1 MLIKA
6 LCDYSAAANLCGDT
20 EAYYKQAIDFEI
32 LLALD
37 GTVTAIQDLRKPIE
51 GTKGH
56 IIPELLLPG
65 RRGNTTVISSY
76 LIEHRAKYIFGLE
89 REKGKN
95 SFKTIPGKAGK
106 KSKHD
111 AFCEENLPFFEK
123 IDSDICKAY
132 CNFIRTWNPELQ
144 TENEILLQ
152 MGANFDNARFCFGLD
167 GSPEIML
174 HEDPRVKENY
184 QATLLGKPKKQKT
197 SKIEFCSILGEYLPI
212 CKKHDKVKGIGN
224 QAKLV
229 SFGKNPTNRNAFYS
243 YGSYNK
249 KQDYSCDISEKAMK
263 QYTAA
268 LNFLLTDNGHHKN
281 FGDMVVV
288 YFAMKQ
294 NDAAECDAFSL
305 LFGDFASDQKEIV
318 DQETEKDLNQIYN
331 DAQTGV
337 LKDLSGVDPDSV
349 FYVAGLTVNTVRI
362 CTKFVVRNRFGVIL
376 EHVAAHQKDIRIL
389 ENQKPVSMYWI
400 QKQLVSPKSKD
411 AKVPSPLIASLFA
424 SILNGTRYPDALL
437 ATVIARVKTDADETQ
452 QKKKISKQRA
462 STLNVKTDVNE
473 MNQKKVNYIRA
484 GLIKGCLNRKAKKEE
499 ITMSLNLDNTNQA
512 YLCGRLFAVLEKIQ
526 RDASEEE
533 LNRTIKDS
541 YFSSACSKP
550 ATVFPKLTQLSQ
562 HHLKKI
568 KAKEKAKY
576 AVFYQNLC
584 GDIIDQ
590 LEDAFPSTLSLD
602 EQGKFII
609 GYYQQNKAL
618 YAKKEKQQETATDDS
633 VVE

>member
-6 LCDYSAAANLCGDT
+6 LCDYSTAANLCGDT

-51 GTKGH
+51 GTKRY
-56 IIPELLLPG
+56 ITPELLLPEQ
-65 RRGNTTVISSY
+65 RGNTTVIYSY
-76 LIEHRAKYIFGLE
+76 LIEHRREYIFGLE

-111 AFCEENLPFFEK
+111 TFCERNLPFFEE

-132 CNFIRTWNPELQ
+132 CNFIRTWNPDLQ

-184 QATLLGKPKKQKT
+184 QALLLEEQKEKQAT
-197 SKIEFCSILGEYLPI
+197 QQTGFCSILGEHLPI
-212 CKKHDKVKGIGN
+212 CEMHDKLKGIGS

-229 SFGKNPTNRNAFYS
+229 SFGKDQTDRNAFYS
-243 YGSYNK
+243 YGKSLGYN
-249 KQDYSCDISEKAMK
+249 CNISEKAMK

-268 LNFLLTDNGHHKN
+268 LNFLLADNGHHKN

-305 LFGDFASDQKEIV
+305 LFGDFASDQKETV
-318 DQETEKDLNQIYN
+318 DQETEKDLNQVYN
-331 DAQTGV
+331 YAKTGV
-337 LKDLSGVDPDSV
+337 LKDLSGMDPDSI
-349 FYVAGLTVNTVRI
+349 FYVAGLTANSSRI

-389 ENQKPVSMYWI
+389 EKQKPVSMYWI

-411 AKVPSPLIASLFA
+411 AKVPPPLIAGLFA

-437 ATVIARVKTDADETQ
+437 ATVIARVKTDTDETQ
-452 QKKKISKQRA
+452 QKK
-462 STLNVKTDVNE
+462 VNH
-473 MNQKKVNYIRA
+473 IRA

-526 RDASEEE
+526 QDASGGN

-550 ATVFPKLTQLSQ
+550 ATVFPKLIQLSQ
-562 HHLKKI
+562 NHLKKV
-568 KAKEKAKY
+568 EY
-576 AVFYQNLC
+576 VLFYQKLC

-618 YAKKEKQQETATDDS
+618 YAKKEKQQETTTDDS
-633 VVE
+633 VAE

>member
-6 LCDYSAAANLCGDT
+6 LCDYSTAANLCGDT

-51 GTKGH
+51 GTKRY
-56 IIPELLLPG
+56 ITPELLLPEQ
-65 RRGNTTVISSY
+65 RGNTTVIYSY
-76 LIEHRAKYIFGLE
+76 LIEHRREYIFGLE

-111 AFCEENLPFFEK
+111 TFCERNLPFFEE

-132 CNFIRTWNPELQ
+132 CNFIRTWNPDLQ

-152 MGANFDNARFCFGLD
+152 MGANFDNARFCFRLD

-184 QATLLGKPKKQKT
+184 QALLLEEQKEKQAT
-197 SKIEFCSILGEYLPI
+197 QQTGFCSILGERLPI
-212 CKKHDKVKGIGN
+212 CEMHDKLKGIGS

-229 SFGKNPTNRNAFYS
+229 SFGKDQTDRNAFYS
-243 YGSYNK
+243 YGKSLGYN
-249 KQDYSCDISEKAMK
+249 CNISEKAMK

-268 LNFLLTDNGHHKN
+268 LNFLLADNGHHKN

-305 LFGDFASDQKEIV
+305 LFGDFASDQKETV
-318 DQETEKDLNQIYN
+318 DQETEKDLNQVYN
-331 DAQTGV
+331 YAKTGV
-337 LKDLSGVDPDSV
+337 LKDLSGMDPDSI
-349 FYVAGLTVNTVRI
+349 FYVAGLTANSSRI

-389 ENQKPVSMYWI
+389 EKQKPVSMYWI

-411 AKVPSPLIASLFA
+411 AKVPPPLIAGLFA

-437 ATVIARVKTDADETQ
+437 ATVIARVKTDTDETQ
-452 QKKKISKQRA
+452 QKK
-462 STLNVKTDVNE
+462 VNH
-473 MNQKKVNYIRA
+473 IRA

-526 RDASEEE
+526 QDASGGN

-550 ATVFPKLTQLSQ
+550 ATVFPKLIQLSQ
-562 HHLKKI
+562 NHLKKV
-568 KAKEKAKY
+568 EY
-576 AVFYQNLC
+576 VLFYQKLC

-633 VVE
+633 VAE

>member
-6 LCDYSAAANLCGDT
+6 LCDYSTAANLCGDT

-51 GTKGH
+51 GTKRY
-56 IIPELLLPG
+56 ITPELLLPEQ
-65 RRGNTTVISSY
+65 RGNTTVIYSY
-76 LIEHRAKYIFGLE
+76 LIEHRREYIFGLE

-111 AFCEENLPFFEK
+111 TFCERNLPFFEE

-184 QATLLGKPKKQKT
+184 QALLLEEQKEKQAT
-197 SKIEFCSILGEYLPI
+197 QQTGFCSILGERLPI
-212 CKKHDKVKGIGN
+212 CEMHDKLKGIGS

-229 SFGKNPTNRNAFYS
+229 SFGKDQTDRNAFYS
-243 YGSYNK
+243 YGKSLGYN
-249 KQDYSCDISEKAMK
+249 CNISEKAMK

-268 LNFLLTDNGHHKN
+268 LNFLLADNGHHKN

-305 LFGDFASDQKEIV
+305 LFGDFASDQKETV
-318 DQETEKDLNQIYN
+318 DQETEKDLNQVYN
-331 DAQTGV
+331 YAKTGV
-337 LKDLSGVDPDSV
+337 LKDLSGMDPDSI
-349 FYVAGLTVNTVRI
+349 FYVAGLTANSSRI

-389 ENQKPVSMYWI
+389 EKQKPVSMYWI

-411 AKVPSPLIASLFA
+411 AKVPPPLIAGLFA
-424 SILNGTRYPDALL
+424 SILNGIRYPDALL
-437 ATVIARVKTDADETQ
+437 ATVIARVKTDTDETQ
-452 QKKKISKQRA
+452 QKK
-462 STLNVKTDVNE
+462 VNH
-473 MNQKKVNYIRA
+473 IRA

-526 RDASEEE
+526 QDASGGN

-550 ATVFPKLTQLSQ
+550 ATVFPKLIQLSQ
-562 HHLKKI
+562 NHLKKV
-568 KAKEKAKY
+568 EY
-576 AVFYQNLC
+576 VLFYQKLC

-633 VVE
+633 VAE

>member
-65 RRGNTTVISSY
+65 RRGNTTVIYSY
-76 LIEHRAKYIFGLE
+76 LIEHRREYIFGLE

-111 AFCEENLPFFEK
+111 TFCERNLPFFEE

-132 CNFIRTWNPELQ
+132 CNFIRTWNPDLQ

-184 QATLLGKPKKQKT
+184 QALLLEEQKEKQAT
-197 SKIEFCSILGEYLPI
+197 QQTGFCSILGERLPI
-212 CKKHDKVKGIGN
+212 CEMHDKLKGIGS

-229 SFGKNPTNRNAFYS
+229 SFGKDQTDRNAFYS
-243 YGSYNK
+243 YGKSLGYN
-249 KQDYSCDISEKAMK
+249 CNISEKAMK

-268 LNFLLTDNGHHKN
+268 LNFLLADNGHHKN

-294 NDAAECDAFSL
+294 NDTAECDAFSL
-305 LFGDFASDQKEIV
+305 LFGDFASDQKETV
-318 DQETEKDLNQIYN
+318 DQETEKDLNQVYN
-331 DAQTGV
+331 YAKTGV
-337 LKDLSGVDPDSV
+337 LKDLSGMDPDSI
-349 FYVAGLTVNTVRI
+349 FYVAGLTANSSRI

-389 ENQKPVSMYWI
+389 EKQKPVSMYWI

-411 AKVPSPLIASLFA
+411 AKVPPPLIAGLFA

-437 ATVIARVKTDADETQ
+437 ATVIARVKTDTDETQ
-452 QKKKISKQRA
+452 QKK
-462 STLNVKTDVNE
+462 VNH
-473 MNQKKVNYIRA
+473 IRA

-526 RDASEEE
+526 QDASGGN

-550 ATVFPKLTQLSQ
+550 ATVFPKLIQLSQ
-562 HHLKKI
+562 NHLKKV
-568 KAKEKAKY
+568 EY
-576 AVFYQNLC
+576 VLFYQKLC

-618 YAKKEKQQETATDDS
+618 YAKKEKQQETTTDDS
-633 VVE
+633 VAE

>member
-184 QATLLGKPKKQKT
+184 QALLLEEQKEKQAT
-197 SKIEFCSILGEYLPI
+197 QQTGFCSILGERLPI
-212 CKKHDKVKGIGN
+212 CEMHDKLKGIGS

-229 SFGKNPTNRNAFYS
+229 SFGKDQTDRNAFYS
-243 YGSYNK
+243 YGKSLGYN
-249 KQDYSCDISEKAMK
+249 CNISEKAMK

-268 LNFLLTDNGHHKN
+268 LNFLLADNGHHKN

-294 NDAAECDAFSL
+294 NDTAECDAFSL
-305 LFGDFASDQKEIV
+305 LFGDFASDQKETV
-318 DQETEKDLNQIYN
+318 DQETEKDLNQVYN
-331 DAQTGV
+331 YAKTGV
-337 LKDLSGVDPDSV
+337 LKDLSGMDPDSI
-349 FYVAGLTVNTVRI
+349 FYVAGLTANSSRI

-389 ENQKPVSMYWI
+389 EKQKPVSMYWI

-411 AKVPSPLIASLFA
+411 AKVPPPLIAGLFA

-437 ATVIARVKTDADETQ
+437 ATVIARVKTDTDETQ
-452 QKKKISKQRA
+452 QKK
-462 STLNVKTDVNE
+462 VNH
-473 MNQKKVNYIRA
+473 IRA

-526 RDASEEE
+526 QDASGGN

-550 ATVFPKLTQLSQ
+550 ATVFPKLIQLSQ
-562 HHLKKI
+562 NHLKKV
-568 KAKEKAKY
+568 EY
-576 AVFYQNLC
+576 VLFYQKLC

-618 YAKKEKQQETATDDS
+618 YAKKEKQQETTTDDS
-633 VVE
+633 VAE

>member
-6 LCDYSAAANLCGDT
+6 LCDYSTAANLCGDT

-51 GTKGH
+51 GTKRY
-56 IIPELLLPG
+56 ITPELLLPEQ
-65 RRGNTTVISSY
+65 RGNITVIYSY
-76 LIEHRAKYIFGLE
+76 LIEHRREYIFGLE

-111 AFCEENLPFFEK
+111 TFCERNLPFFEE

-132 CNFIRTWNPELQ
+132 CNFIRTWNPDLQ

-184 QATLLGKPKKQKT
+184 QALLLEEQKEKQAT
-197 SKIEFCSILGEYLPI
+197 QQTGFCSILGERLPI
-212 CKKHDKVKGIGN
+212 CEMHDKLKGIGS

-229 SFGKNPTNRNAFYS
+229 SFGKDQTDRNAFYS
-243 YGSYNK
+243 YGKSLGYN
-249 KQDYSCDISEKAMK
+249 CNISEKAMK

-268 LNFLLTDNGHHKN
+268 LNFLLADNGHHKN

-294 NDAAECDAFSL
+294 NDTAECDAFSL
-305 LFGDFASDQKEIV
+305 LFGDFASDQKETV
-318 DQETEKDLNQIYN
+318 DQETEKDLNQVYN
-331 DAQTGV
+331 YAKTGV
-337 LKDLSGVDPDSV
+337 LKDLSGMDPDSI
-349 FYVAGLTVNTVRI
+349 FYVAGLTANSSRI

-389 ENQKPVSMYWI
+389 EKQKPVSMYWI

-411 AKVPSPLIASLFA
+411 AKVPPPLIAGLFA

-437 ATVIARVKTDADETQ
+437 ATVIARVKTDTDETQ
-452 QKKKISKQRA
+452 QKK
-462 STLNVKTDVNE
+462 VNH
-473 MNQKKVNYIRA
+473 IRA

-526 RDASEEE
+526 QDASGGN

-550 ATVFPKLTQLSQ
+550 ATVFPKLIQLSQ
-562 HHLKKI
+562 NHLRACVHKRFKS
-568 KAKEKAKY
+568 
-576 AVFYQNLC
+576 V
-584 GDIIDQ
+584 
-590 LEDAFPSTLSLD
+590 
-602 EQGKFII
+602 
-609 GYYQQNKAL
+609 
-618 YAKKEKQQETATDDS
+618 TA
-633 VVE
+633 

>member
-6 LCDYSAAANLCGDT
+6 LCDYSTAANLCGDT

-51 GTKGH
+51 GTKRY
-56 IIPELLLPG
+56 ITPELLLPEQ
-65 RRGNTTVISSY
+65 RGNTTVIYSY
-76 LIEHRAKYIFGLE
+76 LIEHRREYIFGLE

-111 AFCEENLPFFEK
+111 TFCERNLPFFEE

-132 CNFIRTWNPELQ
+132 CNFIRTWNSDLQ

-184 QATLLGKPKKQKT
+184 QALLWEEQKEKQAT
-197 SKIEFCSILGEYLPI
+197 QQTGFCSILGEHLPI
-212 CKKHDKVKGIGN
+212 CEMHDKLKGIGS

-229 SFGKNPTNRNAFYS
+229 SFGKDQTDRNAFYS
-243 YGSYNK
+243 YGKSLGYN
-249 KQDYSCDISEKAMK
+249 CNISEKAMK

-268 LNFLLTDNGHHKN
+268 LNFLLADNGHHKN

-305 LFGDFASDQKEIV
+305 LFGDFASDQKETV
-318 DQETEKDLNQIYN
+318 DQETEKDLNQVYN
-331 DAQTGV
+331 YAKTGV
-337 LKDLSGVDPDSV
+337 LKDLSGMDPDSI
-349 FYVAGLTVNTVRI
+349 FYVAGLTANSSRI

-411 AKVPSPLIASLFA
+411 AKVPPPLIAGLFA

-437 ATVIARVKTDADETQ
+437 ATVIARVKTDTDETQ
-452 QKKKISKQRA
+452 QKK
-462 STLNVKTDVNE
+462 VNH
-473 MNQKKVNYIRA
+473 IRA

-526 RDASEEE
+526 QDASGGN

-550 ATVFPKLTQLSQ
+550 ATVFPKLIQLSQ
-562 HHLKKI
+562 NHLKKV
-568 KAKEKAKY
+568 EY
-576 AVFYQNLC
+576 VLFYQKLC

-618 YAKKEKQQETATDDS
+618 YAKKEKQQETTTDDS
-633 VVE
+633 VAE

>member
-6 LCDYSAAANLCGDT
+6 LCDYSAAANLCGDI

-51 GTKGH
+51 GTKRY
-56 IIPELLLPG
+56 ITPELLLPEQ
-65 RRGNTTVISSY
+65 RGNTTVIYSY
-76 LIEHRAKYIFGLE
+76 LIEHRREYIFGLE

-111 AFCEENLPFFEK
+111 TFCERNLPFFEE

-132 CNFIRTWNPELQ
+132 CNFIRTWNPDLQ

-184 QATLLGKPKKQKT
+184 QALLLEEQKEKQAT
-197 SKIEFCSILGEYLPI
+197 QQTGFCSILGERLPI
-212 CKKHDKVKGIGN
+212 CEMHDKLKGIGS

-229 SFGKNPTNRNAFYS
+229 SFGKDQTDRNAFYS
-243 YGSYNK
+243 YGKSLGYN
-249 KQDYSCDISEKAMK
+249 CNISEKAMK

-268 LNFLLTDNGHHKN
+268 LNFLLADNGHHKN

-305 LFGDFASDQKEIV
+305 LFGDFASDQKETV
-318 DQETEKDLNQIYN
+318 DQETEKDLNQVYN
-331 DAQTGV
+331 YAKTGV
-337 LKDLSGVDPDSV
+337 LKDLSGMDPDSI
-349 FYVAGLTVNTVRI
+349 FYVAGLTANSSRI

-389 ENQKPVSMYWI
+389 EKQKPVSMYWI

-411 AKVPSPLIASLFA
+411 AKVPPPLIAGLFA

-437 ATVIARVKTDADETQ
+437 ATVIARVKTDTDETQ
-452 QKKKISKQRA
+452 QKK
-462 STLNVKTDVNE
+462 VNH
-473 MNQKKVNYIRA
+473 IRA

-526 RDASEEE
+526 QDASGGN

-550 ATVFPKLTQLSQ
+550 ATVFPKLIQLSQ
-562 HHLKKI
+562 NHLKKV
-568 KAKEKAKY
+568 EY
-576 AVFYQNLC
+576 VLFYQKLC

-590 LEDAFPSTLSLD
+590 LEDVFPSTLSLD

-633 VVE
+633 VAE

>member
-6 LCDYSAAANLCGDT
+6 LCDYSAAANLCGDI

-51 GTKGH
+51 GTKRY
-56 IIPELLLPG
+56 ITPELLLPEQ
-65 RRGNTTVISSY
+65 RGNTTVIYSY
-76 LIEHRAKYIFGLE
+76 LIEHRREYIFGLE

-111 AFCEENLPFFEK
+111 TFCERNLPFFEE

-132 CNFIRTWNPELQ
+132 CNFIRTWNPDLQ

-184 QATLLGKPKKQKT
+184 QALLLEEQKEKQAT
-197 SKIEFCSILGEYLPI
+197 QQTGFCSILGERLPI
-212 CKKHDKVKGIGN
+212 CEMHDKLKGIGS

-229 SFGKNPTNRNAFYS
+229 SFGKDQTDRNAFYS
-243 YGSYNK
+243 YGKSLGYN
-249 KQDYSCDISEKAMK
+249 CNISEKAMK

-268 LNFLLTDNGHHKN
+268 LNFLLADNGHHKN

-305 LFGDFASDQKEIV
+305 LFGDFASDQKETV
-318 DQETEKDLNQIYN
+318 DQETEKDLNQVYN
-331 DAQTGV
+331 YAKTGV
-337 LKDLSGVDPDSV
+337 LKDLSGMDPDSI
-349 FYVAGLTVNTVRI
+349 FYVAGLTANSSRI

-411 AKVPSPLIASLFA
+411 AKVPPPLIAGLFA

-437 ATVIARVKTDADETQ
+437 ATVIARVKTDTDETQ
-452 QKKKISKQRA
+452 QKK
-462 STLNVKTDVNE
+462 VNH
-473 MNQKKVNYIRA
+473 IRA

-526 RDASEEE
+526 QDASGGN

-550 ATVFPKLTQLSQ
+550 ATVFPKLIQLTQN
-562 HHLKKI
+562 HLKKV
-568 KAKEKAKY
+568 EY
-576 AVFYQNLC
+576 VLFYQKLC

-633 VVE
+633 VAE

>member
-6 LCDYSAAANLCGDT
+6 LCDYSTAANLCGDT

-51 GTKGH
+51 GTKRY
-56 IIPELLLPG
+56 ITPELLLPEQ
-65 RRGNTTVISSY
+65 RGNTTVIYSY
-76 LIEHRAKYIFGLE
+76 LIEHRREYIFGLE

-111 AFCEENLPFFEK
+111 TFCERNLPFFEE

-132 CNFIRTWNPELQ
+132 CNFIRTWNPDLQ

-184 QATLLGKPKKQKT
+184 QALLLEEQKEKQAT
-197 SKIEFCSILGEYLPI
+197 QQTGFCSILGERLPI
-212 CKKHDKVKGIGN
+212 CEMHDKLKGIGS

-229 SFGKNPTNRNAFYS
+229 SFGKDQTDRNAFYS
-243 YGSYNK
+243 YGKSLGYN
-249 KQDYSCDISEKAMK
+249 CNISEKAMK

-268 LNFLLTDNGHHKN
+268 LNFLLADNGHHKN

-294 NDAAECDAFSL
+294 NDTAECDAFSL
-305 LFGDFASDQKEIV
+305 LFGDFASDQKETV
-318 DQETEKDLNQIYN
+318 DQETEKDLNQVYN
-331 DAQTGV
+331 YAKTGV
-337 LKDLSGVDPDSV
+337 LKDISGMDPDSI
-349 FYVAGLTVNTVRI
+349 FYVAGLTANSSRI

-389 ENQKPVSMYWI
+389 EKQKPVSMYWI

-411 AKVPSPLIASLFA
+411 AKVPPPLIAGLFA

-437 ATVIARVKTDADETQ
+437 ATVIARVKTDTDETQ
-452 QKKKISKQRA
+452 QKK
-462 STLNVKTDVNE
+462 VNH
-473 MNQKKVNYIRA
+473 IRA

-526 RDASEEE
+526 QDASGGN

-550 ATVFPKLTQLSQ
+550 ATVFPKLIQLSQ

-568 KAKEKAKY
+568 KAKEKY
-576 AVFYQNLC
+576 VVFYQNLC

-590 LEDAFPSTLSLD
+590 LEDAFPNTFSLD

-618 YAKKEKQQETATDDS
+618 YAKKEKQQETTTDDS
-633 VVE
+633 VAE

>member
-6 LCDYSAAANLCGDT
+6 LCDYSAAANLCGDI

-51 GTKGH
+51 GTKRY
-56 IIPELLLPG
+56 ITPELLLPEQ
-65 RRGNTTVISSY
+65 RGNTTVIYSY
-76 LIEHRAKYIFGLE
+76 LIEHRREYIFGLE

-111 AFCEENLPFFEK
+111 TFCERNLPYFEE

-132 CNFIRTWNPELQ
+132 CNFIRTWNPDLQ

-184 QATLLGKPKKQKT
+184 QALLLEEQKEKQAT
-197 SKIEFCSILGEYLPI
+197 QQTGFCSILGERLPI
-212 CKKHDKVKGIGN
+212 CEMHDKFKGIGS

-229 SFGKNPTNRNAFYS
+229 SFGKDQTDRNAFYS
-243 YGSYNK
+243 YGKSLGYN
-249 KQDYSCDISEKAMK
+249 CNISEKAMK

-268 LNFLLTDNGHHKN
+268 LNFLLADNGHHKN

-294 NDAAECDAFSL
+294 NDTAECDAFSL
-305 LFGDFASDQKEIV
+305 LFGDFASDQKETV
-318 DQETEKDLNQIYN
+318 DQETEKDLNQVYN
-331 DAQTGV
+331 YAKTGV
-337 LKDLSGVDPDSV
+337 LKDLSGMDPDSI
-349 FYVAGLTVNTVRI
+349 FYVAGLTANSSRI

-389 ENQKPVSMYWI
+389 EKQKPVSMYWI

-411 AKVPSPLIASLFA
+411 AKVPPPLIAGLFA
-424 SILNGTRYPDALL
+424 SILNGTRYPAALL
-437 ATVIARVKTDADETQ
+437 ATVIARVKTDTDETQ
-452 QKKKISKQRA
+452 QKK
-462 STLNVKTDVNE
+462 VNH
-473 MNQKKVNYIRA
+473 IRA

-526 RDASEEE
+526 QDASGGN

-550 ATVFPKLTQLSQ
+550 ATVFPKLIQLSQ
-562 HHLKKI
+562 NHLKKV
-568 KAKEKAKY
+568 EY
-576 AVFYQNLC
+576 VLFYQKLC

-633 VVE
+633 VAE

>member
-6 LCDYSAAANLCGDT
+6 LCDYSAAANLCGDI

-51 GTKGH
+51 GTKRY
-56 IIPELLLPG
+56 ITPELLLPEQ
-65 RRGNTTVISSY
+65 RGNTTVIYSY
-76 LIEHRAKYIFGLE
+76 LIEHRREYIFGLE

-111 AFCEENLPFFEK
+111 TFCERNLPFFEE

-132 CNFIRTWNPELQ
+132 CNFIRTWNPDLQ

-184 QATLLGKPKKQKT
+184 QALLLEEQKEKQAT
-197 SKIEFCSILGEYLPI
+197 QQTGFCSILGERLPI
-212 CKKHDKVKGIGN
+212 CEMHDKLKGIGS

-229 SFGKNPTNRNAFYS
+229 SFGKDQTDRNAFYS
-243 YGSYNK
+243 YGKSLGYN
-249 KQDYSCDISEKAMK
+249 CNISEKAMK

-268 LNFLLTDNGHHKN
+268 LNFLLADNGHHKN

-294 NDAAECDAFSL
+294 NDTAECDAFSL
-305 LFGDFASDQKEIV
+305 LFGDFASDQKETV
-318 DQETEKDLNQIYN
+318 DQETEKDLNQVYN
-331 DAQTGV
+331 YAKTGV
-337 LKDLSGVDPDSV
+337 LKDLSGMDPDSI
-349 FYVAGLTVNTVRI
+349 FYVAGLTANSSRI

-389 ENQKPVSMYWI
+389 EKQKPVSMYWI

-411 AKVPSPLIASLFA
+411 AKVPPPLIAGLFA

-437 ATVIARVKTDADETQ
+437 ATVIARVKTDTDETQ
-452 QKKKISKQRA
+452 QKK
-462 STLNVKTDVNE
+462 VNH
-473 MNQKKVNYIRA
+473 IRA

-550 ATVFPKLTQLSQ
+550 ATVFPKLIQLSQ

-590 LEDAFPSTLSLD
+590 LEDVFPNTFSLD

-633 VVE
+633 VAE

>member
-6 LCDYSAAANLCGDT
+6 LCDYSAAANLCGDI

-51 GTKGH
+51 GTKRY
-56 IIPELLLPG
+56 ITPELLLPEQ
-65 RRGNTTVISSY
+65 RGNTTVIYSY
-76 LIEHRAKYIFGLE
+76 LIEHRREYIFGLE

-111 AFCEENLPFFEK
+111 TFCERNLPFFEE

-132 CNFIRTWNPELQ
+132 CNFIRTWNPDLQ

-184 QATLLGKPKKQKT
+184 QALLLEEQKEKQAT
-197 SKIEFCSILGEYLPI
+197 QQTGFCSILGERLPI
-212 CKKHDKVKGIGN
+212 CEMHDKLKGIGS

-229 SFGKNPTNRNAFYS
+229 SFGKDQTDRNAFYS
-243 YGSYNK
+243 YGKSLGYN
-249 KQDYSCDISEKAMK
+249 CNISEKAMK

-268 LNFLLTDNGHHKN
+268 LNFLLADNGHHKN

-294 NDAAECDAFSL
+294 NDTAECDAFSL
-305 LFGDFASDQKEIV
+305 LFGDFASDQKETV
-318 DQETEKDLNQIYN
+318 DQETEKDLNQVYN
-331 DAQTGV
+331 YAKTGV
-337 LKDLSGVDPDSV
+337 LKDLSGMDPDSI
-349 FYVAGLTVNTVRI
+349 FYVAGLTANSSRI

-389 ENQKPVSMYWI
+389 EKQKPVSMYWI

-411 AKVPSPLIASLFA
+411 AKVPPPLIAGLFA

-437 ATVIARVKTDADETQ
+437 ATVIARVKTDTDETQ
-452 QKKKISKQRA
+452 QKK
-462 STLNVKTDVNE
+462 VNH
-473 MNQKKVNYIRA
+473 IRA

-526 RDASEEE
+526 QDASGGN

-550 ATVFPKLTQLSQ
+550 ATVFPKLIQLTQN
-562 HHLKKI
+562 HLKKV
-568 KAKEKAKY
+568 EY
-576 AVFYQNLC
+576 VLFYQKLC

-618 YAKKEKQQETATDDS
+618 YAKKEKQQETTTDDS
-633 VVE
+633 VAE

>member
-6 LCDYSAAANLCGDT
+6 LCDYSTAANLCGDT

-51 GTKGH
+51 GTKRY
-56 IIPELLLPG
+56 ITPELLLPEQ
-65 RRGNTTVISSY
+65 RGNTTVIYSY
-76 LIEHRAKYIFGLE
+76 LIEHRREYIFGLE

-111 AFCEENLPFFEK
+111 TFCERNLPFFEE

-184 QATLLGKPKKQKT
+184 QALLLEEQKEKQAT
-197 SKIEFCSILGEYLPI
+197 QQTGFCSILGERLPI
-212 CKKHDKVKGIGN
+212 CEMHDKLKGIGS

-229 SFGKNPTNRNAFYS
+229 SFGKDQTDRNAFYS
-243 YGSYNK
+243 YGKSLGYN
-249 KQDYSCDISEKAMK
+249 CNISEKAMK

-268 LNFLLTDNGHHKN
+268 LNFLLADNGHHKN

-305 LFGDFASDQKEIV
+305 LFGDFASDQKETV
-318 DQETEKDLNQIYN
+318 DQETEKDLNQVYN
-331 DAQTGV
+331 YAKTGV
-337 LKDLSGVDPDSV
+337 LKDLSGMDPDSI
-349 FYVAGLTVNTVRI
+349 FYVAGLTANSSRI

-389 ENQKPVSMYWI
+389 EKQKPVSMYWI

-411 AKVPSPLIASLFA
+411 AKVPPPLIAGLFA

-437 ATVIARVKTDADETQ
+437 ATVIARVKTDTDETQ
-452 QKKKISKQRA
+452 QKK
-462 STLNVKTDVNE
+462 VNH
-473 MNQKKVNYIRA
+473 IRA

-526 RDASEEE
+526 QDASGGN

-550 ATVFPKLTQLSQ
+550 ATVFPKLIQLSQ

-568 KAKEKAKY
+568 KAKEKY
-576 AVFYQNLC
+576 VVFYQNLC

-590 LEDAFPSTLSLD
+590 LEDAFPNTFSLD

-618 YAKKEKQQETATDDS
+618 YAKKEKQQETTTDDS
-633 VVE
+633 VAE

>member
-6 LCDYSAAANLCGDT
+6 LCDYSAAANLCGDI

-51 GTKGH
+51 GTKRY
-56 IIPELLLPG
+56 ITPELLLPEQ
-65 RRGNTTVISSY
+65 RGNITVIYSY
-76 LIEHRAKYIFGLE
+76 LIEHRREYIFGLE

-111 AFCEENLPFFEK
+111 TFCERNLPFFEE

-132 CNFIRTWNPELQ
+132 CNFIRTWNPDLQ

-184 QATLLGKPKKQKT
+184 QALLLEEQKEKQAT
-197 SKIEFCSILGEYLPI
+197 QQTGFCSILGERLPI
-212 CKKHDKVKGIGN
+212 CEMHDKLKGIGS

-229 SFGKNPTNRNAFYS
+229 SFGKDQTDRNAFYS
-243 YGSYNK
+243 YGKSLGYN
-249 KQDYSCDISEKAMK
+249 CNISEKAMK

-268 LNFLLTDNGHHKN
+268 LNFLLADNGHHKN

-305 LFGDFASDQKEIV
+305 LFGDFASDQKETV
-318 DQETEKDLNQIYN
+318 DQETEKDLNQVYN
-331 DAQTGV
+331 YAKTGV
-337 LKDLSGVDPDSV
+337 LKDLSGMDPDSI
-349 FYVAGLTVNTVRI
+349 FYVAGLTANSSRI

-389 ENQKPVSMYWI
+389 EKQKPVSMYWI

-411 AKVPSPLIASLFA
+411 AKVPPPLIAGLFA

-437 ATVIARVKTDADETQ
+437 ATVIARVKTDTDETQ
-452 QKKKISKQRA
+452 QKK
-462 STLNVKTDVNE
+462 VNH
-473 MNQKKVNYIRA
+473 IRA

-526 RDASEEE
+526 QDASGGN

-550 ATVFPKLTQLSQ
+550 ATVFPKLIQLSQ
-562 HHLKKI
+562 NHLKKV
-568 KAKEKAKY
+568 EY
-576 AVFYQNLC
+576 VLFYQKLC

-633 VVE
+633 VAE

>member
-6 LCDYSAAANLCGDT
+6 LCDYSAAANLCGDI
-20 EAYYKQAIDFEI
+20 EAYYKQTIDFEI

-51 GTKGH
+51 GTKRY
-56 IIPELLLPG
+56 ITPELLLPEQ
-65 RRGNTTVISSY
+65 RGNTTVIYSY
-76 LIEHRAKYIFGLE
+76 LIEHRREYIFGLE

-111 AFCEENLPFFEK
+111 TFCERNLPFFEE

-132 CNFIRTWNPELQ
+132 CNFIRTWNPDLQ

-184 QATLLGKPKKQKT
+184 QALLLEEQKEKQAT
-197 SKIEFCSILGEYLPI
+197 QQTGFCSILGERLPI
-212 CKKHDKVKGIGN
+212 CEMHDKLKGIGS

-229 SFGKNPTNRNAFYS
+229 SFGKDQTDRNAFYS
-243 YGSYNK
+243 YGKSLGYN
-249 KQDYSCDISEKAMK
+249 CNISEKAMK

-268 LNFLLTDNGHHKN
+268 LNFLLADNGHHKN

-305 LFGDFASDQKEIV
+305 LFGDFASDQKETV
-318 DQETEKDLNQIYN
+318 DQETEKDLNQVYN
-331 DAQTGV
+331 YAKTGV
-337 LKDLSGVDPDSV
+337 LKDLSGMDPDSI
-349 FYVAGLTVNTVRI
+349 FYVAGLTANSSRI

-389 ENQKPVSMYWI
+389 EKQKPVSMYWI

-411 AKVPSPLIASLFA
+411 AKVPPPLIAGLFA

-437 ATVIARVKTDADETQ
+437 ATVIARVKTDTDETQ
-452 QKKKISKQRA
+452 QKK
-462 STLNVKTDVNE
+462 VNH
-473 MNQKKVNYIRA
+473 IRA
-484 GLIKGCLNRKAKKEE
+484 GLIKGCLNRKTKKEE

-526 RDASEEE
+526 QDASGGN

-550 ATVFPKLTQLSQ
+550 ATVFPKLIQLTQN
-562 HHLKKI
+562 HLKKV
-568 KAKEKAKY
+568 EY
-576 AVFYQNLC
+576 VLFYQKLC

-633 VVE
+633 VAE

>member
-6 LCDYSAAANLCGDT
+6 LCDYSTAANLCGDT

-51 GTKGH
+51 GTKRY
-56 IIPELLLPG
+56 ITPELLLPEQ
-65 RRGNTTVISSY
+65 RGNITVIYSY
-76 LIEHRAKYIFGLE
+76 LIEHRREYIFGLE

-111 AFCEENLPFFEK
+111 TFCERNLPFFEE

-132 CNFIRTWNPELQ
+132 CNFIRTWNPDLQ

-184 QATLLGKPKKQKT
+184 QALLLEEQKEKQAT
-197 SKIEFCSILGEYLPI
+197 QQTGFCSILGERLPI
-212 CKKHDKVKGIGN
+212 CEMHDKLKGIGS

-229 SFGKNPTNRNAFYS
+229 SFGKDQTDRNAFYS
-243 YGSYNK
+243 YGKSLGYN
-249 KQDYSCDISEKAMK
+249 CNISEKAMK

-268 LNFLLTDNGHHKN
+268 LNFLLADNGHHKN

-305 LFGDFASDQKEIV
+305 LFGDFASDQKETV
-318 DQETEKDLNQIYN
+318 DQETEKDLNQVYN
-331 DAQTGV
+331 YAKTGV
-337 LKDLSGVDPDSV
+337 LKDLSGMNPDSI
-349 FYVAGLTVNTVRI
+349 FYVAGLTANSSRI

-389 ENQKPVSMYWI
+389 EKQKPVSMYWI

-411 AKVPSPLIASLFA
+411 AKVPPPLIAGLFA

-437 ATVIARVKTDADETQ
+437 ATVIARVKTDTDETQ
-452 QKKKISKQRA
+452 QKK
-462 STLNVKTDVNE
+462 VNH
-473 MNQKKVNYIRA
+473 IRA

-526 RDASEEE
+526 QDASGGN

-550 ATVFPKLTQLSQ
+550 ATVFPKLIQLSQ
-562 HHLKKI
+562 NHLKKV
-568 KAKEKAKY
+568 EY
-576 AVFYQNLC
+576 VLFYQKLC

-633 VVE
+633 VAE

>member
-6 LCDYSAAANLCGDT
+6 LCDYSTAANLCGDT

-51 GTKGH
+51 GTKRY
-56 IIPELLLPG
+56 ITPELLLPEQ
-65 RRGNTTVISSY
+65 RGNITVIYSY
-76 LIEHRAKYIFGLE
+76 LIEHRREYIFGLE

-111 AFCEENLPFFEK
+111 TFCERNLPFFEE

-132 CNFIRTWNPELQ
+132 CNFIRTWNPDLQ

-184 QATLLGKPKKQKT
+184 QALLLEEQKEKQAT
-197 SKIEFCSILGEYLPI
+197 QQTGFCSILGERLPI
-212 CKKHDKVKGIGN
+212 CEMHDKLKGIGS

-229 SFGKNPTNRNAFYS
+229 SFGKDQTDRNAFYS
-243 YGSYNK
+243 YGKSLGYN
-249 KQDYSCDISEKAMK
+249 CNISEKAMK

-268 LNFLLTDNGHHKN
+268 LNFLLADNGHHKN

-305 LFGDFASDQKEIV
+305 LFGDFASDQKETV
-318 DQETEKDLNQIYN
+318 DQETEKDLNQVYN
-331 DAQTGV
+331 YAKTGV
-337 LKDLSGVDPDSV
+337 LKDLSGMDPDSI
-349 FYVAGLTVNTVRI
+349 FYVAGLTANSSRI

-389 ENQKPVSMYWI
+389 EKQKPVSMYWI

-411 AKVPSPLIASLFA
+411 AKVPPPLIAGLFA

-437 ATVIARVKTDADETQ
+437 ATVIARVKTDTDETQ
-452 QKKKISKQRA
+452 QKK
-462 STLNVKTDVNE
+462 VNH
-473 MNQKKVNYIRA
+473 IRA

-526 RDASEEE
+526 QDASGGN

-550 ATVFPKLTQLSQ
+550 ATVFPKLIQLTQN
-562 HHLKKI
+562 HLKKV
-568 KAKEKAKY
+568 EY
-576 AVFYQNLC
+576 VLFYQKLC

-633 VVE
+633 VAE

>member
-184 QATLLGKPKKQKT
+184 QALLLEEQKEKQAT
-197 SKIEFCSILGEYLPI
+197 QQTGFCSILGERLPI
-212 CKKHDKVKGIGN
+212 CEMHDKLKGIGS

-229 SFGKNPTNRNAFYS
+229 SFGKDQTDRNAFYS
-243 YGSYNK
+243 YGKSLGYN
-249 KQDYSCDISEKAMK
+249 CNISEKAMK

-268 LNFLLTDNGHHKN
+268 LNFLLADNGHHKN

-305 LFGDFASDQKEIV
+305 LFGDFASDQKETV
-318 DQETEKDLNQIYN
+318 DQETEKDLNQVYN
-331 DAQTGV
+331 YAKTGV
-337 LKDLSGVDPDSV
+337 LKDLSGMDPDSI
-349 FYVAGLTVNTVRI
+349 FYVAGLTANSSRI

-389 ENQKPVSMYWI
+389 EKQKPVSMYWI

-411 AKVPSPLIASLFA
+411 AKVPPPLIAGLFA

-437 ATVIARVKTDADETQ
+437 ATVIARVKTDTDETQ
-452 QKKKISKQRA
+452 QKK
-462 STLNVKTDVNE
+462 VNH
-473 MNQKKVNYIRA
+473 IRA

-526 RDASEEE
+526 QDASGGN

-550 ATVFPKLTQLSQ
+550 ATVFPKLIQLSQ

-568 KAKEKAKY
+568 KAKEKY
-576 AVFYQNLC
+576 VVFYQNLC

-590 LEDAFPSTLSLD
+590 LEDAFPNTFSLD

-633 VVE
+633 VAE

>member
-20 EAYYKQAIDFEI
+20 EAYYKQSIDFEI

-51 GTKGH
+51 GTKRY
-56 IIPELLLPG
+56 ITPELLLPEQ
-65 RRGNTTVISSY
+65 RGNTTVIYSY
-76 LIEHRAKYIFGLE
+76 LIEHRREYIFGLE

-111 AFCEENLPFFEK
+111 TFCERNLPFFEE

-132 CNFIRTWNPELQ
+132 CNFIRTWNPDLQ

-184 QATLLGKPKKQKT
+184 QALLLEEQKEKQAT
-197 SKIEFCSILGEYLPI
+197 QQTGFCSILGEHLPI
-212 CKKHDKVKGIGN
+212 CEMHDKLNGIGS

-229 SFGKNPTNRNAFYS
+229 SFGKDQTDRNAFYS
-243 YGSYNK
+243 YGKSLGYN
-249 KQDYSCDISEKAMK
+249 CNISEKAMK

-268 LNFLLTDNGHHKN
+268 LNFLLADNGHHKN

-305 LFGDFASDQKEIV
+305 LFGDFASDQKETV
-318 DQETEKDLNQIYN
+318 DQETEKDLNQVYN
-331 DAQTGV
+331 YAKTGV
-337 LKDLSGVDPDSV
+337 LKDLSGMDPDSI
-349 FYVAGLTVNTVRI
+349 FYVAGLTANSSRI

-389 ENQKPVSMYWI
+389 EKQKPVSMYQI

-411 AKVPSPLIASLFA
+411 AKVPPPLIAGLFA

-437 ATVIARVKTDADETQ
+437 ATVIARVKTDTDETQ
-452 QKKKISKQRA
+452 QKK
-462 STLNVKTDVNE
+462 VNH
-473 MNQKKVNYIRA
+473 IRA

-526 RDASEEE
+526 QDASGGN

-550 ATVFPKLTQLSQ
+550 ATVFPKLIQLSQ
-562 HHLKKI
+562 NHLKKV
-568 KAKEKAKY
+568 EY
-576 AVFYQNLC
+576 VLFYQKLC

-633 VVE
+633 VAE

>member
-6 LCDYSAAANLCGDT
+6 LCDYSTAANLCGDT

-51 GTKGH
+51 GTKRY
-56 IIPELLLPG
+56 ITPELLLPEQ
-65 RRGNTTVISSY
+65 RGNITVIYSY
-76 LIEHRAKYIFGLE
+76 LIEHRREYIFGLE

-111 AFCEENLPFFEK
+111 TFCERNLPFFEE

-132 CNFIRTWNPELQ
+132 CNFIRTWNPDLQ

-184 QATLLGKPKKQKT
+184 QALLLEEQKEKQAT
-197 SKIEFCSILGEYLPI
+197 QQTGFCSILGERLPI
-212 CKKHDKVKGIGN
+212 CEMHDKLKGIGS

-229 SFGKNPTNRNAFYS
+229 SFGKDQTDRNAFYS
-243 YGSYNK
+243 YGKSLGYN
-249 KQDYSCDISEKAMK
+249 CNISEKAMK

-268 LNFLLTDNGHHKN
+268 LNFLLADNGHHKN

-288 YFAMKQ
+288 YFSMKQ
-294 NDAAECDAFSL
+294 NDTAECDAFSL
-305 LFGDFASDQKEIV
+305 LFGDFASDQKETV
-318 DQETEKDLNQIYN
+318 DQETEKDLNQVYN
-331 DAQTGV
+331 YAKTGV
-337 LKDLSGVDPDSV
+337 LKDLSGMDPDSI
-349 FYVAGLTVNTVRI
+349 FYVAGLTANSSRI

-389 ENQKPVSMYWI
+389 EKQKPVSMYWI

-411 AKVPSPLIASLFA
+411 AKVPPPLIAGLFA

-437 ATVIARVKTDADETQ
+437 ATVIARVKTDTDETQ
-452 QKKKISKQRA
+452 QKK
-462 STLNVKTDVNE
+462 VNH
-473 MNQKKVNYIRA
+473 IRA

-526 RDASEEE
+526 QDASGGN

-550 ATVFPKLTQLSQ
+550 ATVFPKLIQLSQ
-562 HHLKKI
+562 NHLKKV
-568 KAKEKAKY
+568 EY
-576 AVFYQNLC
+576 VLFYQKLC

-618 YAKKEKQQETATDDS
+618 YAKKEKQQETTTDDS
-633 VVE
+633 VAE

>member
-51 GTKGH
+51 GTKRY
-56 IIPELLLPG
+56 ITPELLLPEQ
-65 RRGNTTVISSY
+65 RGNTTVIYSY
-76 LIEHRAKYIFGLE
+76 LIEHRREYIFGLE

-111 AFCEENLPFFEK
+111 TFCERNLPFFEE

-132 CNFIRTWNPELQ
+132 CNFIRTWNPDLQ

-184 QATLLGKPKKQKT
+184 QALLLEEQKEKQAT
-197 SKIEFCSILGEYLPI
+197 QQTGFCSILGERLPI
-212 CKKHDKVKGIGN
+212 CEMHDKLKGIGS

-229 SFGKNPTNRNAFYS
+229 SFGKDQTDRNAFYS
-243 YGSYNK
+243 YGKSLGYN
-249 KQDYSCDISEKAMK
+249 CNISEKAMK

-268 LNFLLTDNGHHKN
+268 LNFLLADNGHHKN

-305 LFGDFASDQKEIV
+305 LFGDFASDQKETV
-318 DQETEKDLNQIYN
+318 DQETEKDLNQVYN
-331 DAQTGV
+331 YAKTGV
-337 LKDLSGVDPDSV
+337 LKDLSGMDPDSI
-349 FYVAGLTVNTVRI
+349 FYVAGLTANSSRI

-389 ENQKPVSMYWI
+389 EKQKPVSMYWI

-411 AKVPSPLIASLFA
+411 AKVPPPLIAGLFA

-437 ATVIARVKTDADETQ
+437 ATVIARVKTDTDETQ
-452 QKKKISKQRA
+452 QKK
-462 STLNVKTDVNE
+462 VNH
-473 MNQKKVNYIRA
+473 IRA

-526 RDASEEE
+526 QDASGGN

-550 ATVFPKLTQLSQ
+550 ATVFPKLIQLSQ
-562 HHLKKI
+562 NHLKKV
-568 KAKEKAKY
+568 EY
-576 AVFYQNLC
+576 VLFYQKLC

-633 VVE
+633 VAE

>member
-6 LCDYSAAANLCGDT
+6 LCDYSAAANLCGDI

-51 GTKGH
+51 GTKRY
-56 IIPELLLPG
+56 ITPELLLPEQ
-65 RRGNTTVISSY
+65 RGNTTVIYSY
-76 LIEHRAKYIFGLE
+76 LIEHRREYIFGLE

-111 AFCEENLPFFEK
+111 TFCERNLPFFEE

-132 CNFIRTWNPELQ
+132 CNFIRTWNPDLQ

-184 QATLLGKPKKQKT
+184 QALLWEEQKEKQAT
-197 SKIEFCSILGEYLPI
+197 QQTGFCSILGEHLPI
-212 CKKHDKVKGIGN
+212 CEMHDKLKGIGS

-229 SFGKNPTNRNAFYS
+229 SFGKDQTDRNAFYS
-243 YGSYNK
+243 YGKSLGYN
-249 KQDYSCDISEKAMK
+249 CNISEKAMK

-268 LNFLLTDNGHHKN
+268 LNFLLADNGHHKN

-305 LFGDFASDQKEIV
+305 LFGDFASDQKETV
-318 DQETEKDLNQIYN
+318 DQETEKDLNQVYN
-331 DAQTGV
+331 YAKTGV
-337 LKDLSGVDPDSV
+337 LKDLSGMDPDSI
-349 FYVAGLTVNTVRI
+349 FYVAGLTANSSRI

-389 ENQKPVSMYWI
+389 EKQKPVSMYWI

-411 AKVPSPLIASLFA
+411 AKVPPPLIAGLFA

-437 ATVIARVKTDADETQ
+437 ATVIARVKTDTDETQ
-452 QKKKISKQRA
+452 QKK
-462 STLNVKTDVNE
+462 VNH
-473 MNQKKVNYIRA
+473 IRA

-526 RDASEEE
+526 QDASGGN

-550 ATVFPKLTQLSQ
+550 ATVFPKLIQLTQN
-562 HHLKKI
+562 HLKKV
-568 KAKEKAKY
+568 EY
-576 AVFYQNLC
+576 VLFYQKLC

-618 YAKKEKQQETATDDS
+618 YAKKEKQQETTTDDS
-633 VVE
+633 VAE

>member
-6 LCDYSAAANLCGDT
+6 LCDYSAAANLCGDI
-20 EAYYKQAIDFEI
+20 EAYYKQTIDFEI

-51 GTKGH
+51 GTKRY
-56 IIPELLLPG
+56 ITPELLLPEQ
-65 RRGNTTVISSY
+65 RGNTTVIYSY
-76 LIEHRAKYIFGLE
+76 LIEHRREYIFGLE

-111 AFCEENLPFFEK
+111 TFCERNLPFFEE

-132 CNFIRTWNPELQ
+132 CNFIRTWNPDLQ

-184 QATLLGKPKKQKT
+184 QALLLEEQKEKQAT
-197 SKIEFCSILGEYLPI
+197 QQTGFCSILGERLPI
-212 CKKHDKVKGIGN
+212 CEMHDKLKGIGS

-229 SFGKNPTNRNAFYS
+229 SFGKDQTDRNAFYS
-243 YGSYNK
+243 YGKSLGYN
-249 KQDYSCDISEKAMK
+249 CNISEKAMK

-268 LNFLLTDNGHHKN
+268 LNFLLADNGHHKN

-294 NDAAECDAFSL
+294 NDTAECDAFSL
-305 LFGDFASDQKEIV
+305 LFGDFASDQKETV
-318 DQETEKDLNQIYN
+318 DQETEKDLNQVYN
-331 DAQTGV
+331 YAKTGV
-337 LKDLSGVDPDSV
+337 LKDLSGMDPDSI
-349 FYVAGLTVNTVRI
+349 FYVAGLTANSSRI

-389 ENQKPVSMYWI
+389 EKQKPVSMYWI

-411 AKVPSPLIASLFA
+411 AKVPPPLIAGLFA

-437 ATVIARVKTDADETQ
+437 ATVIARVKTDTDETQ
-452 QKKKISKQRA
+452 QKK
-462 STLNVKTDVNE
+462 VNH
-473 MNQKKVNYIRA
+473 IRA

-526 RDASEEE
+526 QDASGGN

-550 ATVFPKLTQLSQ
+550 ATVFPKLIQLSQ
-562 HHLKKI
+562 NHLKKV
-568 KAKEKAKY
+568 EY
-576 AVFYQNLC
+576 VLFYQKLC

-618 YAKKEKQQETATDDS
+618 YAKKEKQQETTTDDS
-633 VVE
+633 VAE

>member
-6 LCDYSAAANLCGDT
+6 LCDYSAAANLCGDI

-51 GTKGH
+51 GTKRY
-56 IIPELLLPG
+56 ITPELLLPEQ
-65 RRGNTTVISSY
+65 RGNTTVIYSY
-76 LIEHRAKYIFGLE
+76 LIEHRREYIFGLE
-89 REKGKN
+89 REKWKN

-111 AFCEENLPFFEK
+111 TFCERNLPFFEE

-132 CNFIRTWNPELQ
+132 CNFIRTWNPDLQ

-184 QATLLGKPKKQKT
+184 QALLLEEQKEKQAT
-197 SKIEFCSILGEYLPI
+197 QQTGFCSILGERLPI
-212 CKKHDKVKGIGN
+212 CEMHDKLKGIGS

-229 SFGKNPTNRNAFYS
+229 SFGKDQTDRNAFYS
-243 YGSYNK
+243 YGKSLGYN
-249 KQDYSCDISEKAMK
+249 CNISEKAMK

-268 LNFLLTDNGHHKN
+268 LNFLLADNGHHKN

-305 LFGDFASDQKEIV
+305 LFGDFASDQKETV
-318 DQETEKDLNQIYN
+318 DQETEKDLNQVYN
-331 DAQTGV
+331 YAKTGV
-337 LKDLSGVDPDSV
+337 LKDLSGMDPDSI
-349 FYVAGLTVNTVRI
+349 FYVAGLTANSSRI

-389 ENQKPVSMYWI
+389 EKQKPVSMYWI

-411 AKVPSPLIASLFA
+411 AKVPPPLIAGLFA

-437 ATVIARVKTDADETQ
+437 ATVIARVKTDTDETQ
-452 QKKKISKQRA
+452 QKK
-462 STLNVKTDVNE
+462 VNH
-473 MNQKKVNYIRA
+473 IRA

-526 RDASEEE
+526 QDASGGN

-550 ATVFPKLTQLSQ
+550 ATVFPKLIQLSQ
-562 HHLKKI
+562 NHLKKV
-568 KAKEKAKY
+568 EY
-576 AVFYQNLC
+576 VLFYQKLC

-633 VVE
+633 VAE

>member
-6 LCDYSAAANLCGDT
+6 LCDYSTAANLCGDT

-111 AFCEENLPFFEK
+111 TFCERNLPFFEE

-132 CNFIRTWNPELQ
+132 CNFIRTWNPDLQ

-184 QATLLGKPKKQKT
+184 QALLLEEQKEKQAT
-197 SKIEFCSILGEYLPI
+197 QQTGFCSILGERLPI
-212 CKKHDKVKGIGN
+212 CEMHDKLKGIGS

-229 SFGKNPTNRNAFYS
+229 SFGKDQTDRNAFYS
-243 YGSYNK
+243 YGKSLGYN
-249 KQDYSCDISEKAMK
+249 CNISEKAMK

-268 LNFLLTDNGHHKN
+268 LNFLLADNGHHKN

-305 LFGDFASDQKEIV
+305 LFGDFASDQKETV
-318 DQETEKDLNQIYN
+318 DQETEKDLNQVYN
-331 DAQTGV
+331 YAKTGV
-337 LKDLSGVDPDSV
+337 LKDLSGMDPDSI
-349 FYVAGLTVNTVRI
+349 FYVAGLTANSSRI

-389 ENQKPVSMYWI
+389 EKQKPVSMYWI

-411 AKVPSPLIASLFA
+411 AKVPPPLIAGLFA

-437 ATVIARVKTDADETQ
+437 ATVIARVKTDTDETQ
-452 QKKKISKQRA
+452 QKK
-462 STLNVKTDVNE
+462 VNH
-473 MNQKKVNYIRA
+473 IRA

-526 RDASEEE
+526 QDASGGN

-550 ATVFPKLTQLSQ
+550 ATVFPKLIQLTQN
-562 HHLKKI
+562 HLKKV
-568 KAKEKAKY
+568 EY
-576 AVFYQNLC
+576 VLFYQKLC

-633 VVE
+633 VAE

>member
-6 LCDYSAAANLCGDT
+6 LCDYSTAANLCGDT

-51 GTKGH
+51 GTKRY
-56 IIPELLLPG
+56 ITPELLLPEQ
-65 RRGNTTVISSY
+65 RGNTTVIYSY
-76 LIEHRAKYIFGLE
+76 LIEHRREYIFGLE

-111 AFCEENLPFFEK
+111 TFCERNLPFFEE

-132 CNFIRTWNPELQ
+132 CNFIRTWNPDLQ

-184 QATLLGKPKKQKT
+184 QALLWEEQKEKQAT
-197 SKIEFCSILGEYLPI
+197 QQTGFCSILGEHLPI
-212 CKKHDKVKGIGN
+212 CEMHDKLKGIGS

-229 SFGKNPTNRNAFYS
+229 SFGKDQTDRNAFYS
-243 YGSYNK
+243 YGKSLGYN
-249 KQDYSCDISEKAMK
+249 CNISEKAMK

-268 LNFLLTDNGHHKN
+268 LNFLLADNGHHKN

-305 LFGDFASDQKEIV
+305 LFGDFASDQKETV
-318 DQETEKDLNQIYN
+318 DQETEKDLNQVYN
-331 DAQTGV
+331 YAKTGV
-337 LKDLSGVDPDSV
+337 LKDLSGMDPDSI
-349 FYVAGLTVNTVRI
+349 FYVAGLTANSSRI

-400 QKQLVSPKSKD
+400 QKQLVSSKSKD
-411 AKVPSPLIASLFA
+411 AKVPPPLIAGLFA

-437 ATVIARVKTDADETQ
+437 ATVIARVKTDTDETQ
-452 QKKKISKQRA
+452 QKK
-462 STLNVKTDVNE
+462 VNH
-473 MNQKKVNYIRA
+473 IRA

-526 RDASEEE
+526 QDASGGN

-550 ATVFPKLTQLSQ
+550 ATVFPKLIQLSQ
-562 HHLKKI
+562 NHLKKV
-568 KAKEKAKY
+568 EY
-576 AVFYQNLC
+576 VLFYQKLC

-618 YAKKEKQQETATDDS
+618 YAKKEKQQETTTDDS
-633 VVE
+633 VAE

>member
-6 LCDYSAAANLCGDT
+6 LCDYSTAANLCGDT

-51 GTKGH
+51 GTKRY
-56 IIPELLLPG
+56 ITPELLLPEQ
-65 RRGNTTVISSY
+65 RGNTTVIYSY
-76 LIEHRAKYIFGLE
+76 LIEHRREYIFGLE

-111 AFCEENLPFFEK
+111 TFCERNLPFFEE

-132 CNFIRTWNPELQ
+132 CNFIRTWNPDLQ

-184 QATLLGKPKKQKT
+184 QALLLEEQKEKQAT
-197 SKIEFCSILGEYLPI
+197 QQTGFCSILGERLPI
-212 CKKHDKVKGIGN
+212 CEMHDKLKGIGS

-229 SFGKNPTNRNAFYS
+229 SFGKDQTDRNAFYS
-243 YGSYNK
+243 YGKSLGYN
-249 KQDYSCDISEKAMK
+249 CNISEKAMK

-268 LNFLLTDNGHHKN
+268 LNFLLADNGHHKN

-305 LFGDFASDQKEIV
+305 LFGDFASDQKETV
-318 DQETEKDLNQIYN
+318 DQETEKDLNQVYN
-331 DAQTGV
+331 YAKTGV
-337 LKDLSGVDPDSV
+337 LKDLSGMDPDSI
-349 FYVAGLTVNTVRI
+349 FYVAGLTANSSRI

-389 ENQKPVSMYWI
+389 EKQKPVSMYWI

-411 AKVPSPLIASLFA
+411 AKVPPPLIAGLFA

-437 ATVIARVKTDADETQ
+437 ATVIARVKTDTDETQ
-452 QKKKISKQRA
+452 QKK
-462 STLNVKTDVNE
+462 VNH
-473 MNQKKVNYIRA
+473 IRA

-526 RDASEEE
+526 QDASGGN

-550 ATVFPKLTQLSQ
+550 ATVFPKLIQLSQ
-562 HHLKKI
+562 NHLKKV
-568 KAKEKAKY
+568 EY
-576 AVFYQNLC
+576 VLFYQKIC

-633 VVE
+633 VAE

>member
-6 LCDYSAAANLCGDT
+6 LCDYSTAANLCGDT
-20 EAYYKQAIDFEI
+20 EAYYKQAIDFEV

-51 GTKGH
+51 GTKRY
-56 IIPELLLPG
+56 ITPELLLPEQ
-65 RRGNTTVISSY
+65 RGNITVIYSY
-76 LIEHRAKYIFGLE
+76 LIEHRREYIFGLE

-111 AFCEENLPFFEK
+111 TFCERNLPFFEE

-132 CNFIRTWNPELQ
+132 CNFIRTWNPDLQ

-184 QATLLGKPKKQKT
+184 QALLLEEQKEKQAT
-197 SKIEFCSILGEYLPI
+197 QQTGFCSILGERLPI
-212 CKKHDKVKGIGN
+212 CEMHDKLKGIGS

-229 SFGKNPTNRNAFYS
+229 SFGKDQTDRNAFYS
-243 YGSYNK
+243 YGKSLGYN
-249 KQDYSCDISEKAMK
+249 CNISEKAMK

-268 LNFLLTDNGHHKN
+268 LNFLLADNGHHKN

-294 NDAAECDAFSL
+294 NDTAECDAFSL
-305 LFGDFASDQKEIV
+305 LFGDFASDQKETV
-318 DQETEKDLNQIYN
+318 DQETEKDLNQVYN
-331 DAQTGV
+331 YAKTGV
-337 LKDLSGVDPDSV
+337 LKDLSGMDPDSI
-349 FYVAGLTVNTVRI
+349 FYVAGLTANSSRI

-389 ENQKPVSMYWI
+389 EKQKPVSMYWI

-411 AKVPSPLIASLFA
+411 AKVPPPLIAGLFA

-437 ATVIARVKTDADETQ
+437 ATVIARVKTDTDETQ
-452 QKKKISKQRA
+452 QKK
-462 STLNVKTDVNE
+462 VNH
-473 MNQKKVNYIRA
+473 IRA

-526 RDASEEE
+526 QDASGGN

-550 ATVFPKLTQLSQ
+550 ATVFPKLIQLSQ
-562 HHLKKI
+562 NHLKKV
-568 KAKEKAKY
+568 EY
-576 AVFYQNLC
+576 VLFYQKLC

-590 LEDAFPSTLSLD
+590 LEDVFPSTLSLD

-633 VVE
+633 VAE

>member
-6 LCDYSAAANLCGDT
+6 LCDYSAAANLCGDI

-51 GTKGH
+51 GTKRY
-56 IIPELLLPG
+56 ITPELLLPEQ
-65 RRGNTTVISSY
+65 RGNTTVIYSY
-76 LIEHRAKYIFGLE
+76 LIEHRREYIFGLE

-111 AFCEENLPFFEK
+111 TFCERNLPFFEE

-132 CNFIRTWNPELQ
+132 CNFIRTWNPDLQ

-184 QATLLGKPKKQKT
+184 QALLLEEQKEKQAT
-197 SKIEFCSILGEYLPI
+197 QQTGFCSILGERLPI
-212 CKKHDKVKGIGN
+212 CEMHDKLKGIGS

-229 SFGKNPTNRNAFYS
+229 SFGKDQTDRNAFYS
-243 YGSYNK
+243 YGKSLGYN
-249 KQDYSCDISEKAMK
+249 CNISEKAMK

-268 LNFLLTDNGHHKN
+268 LNFLLADNGHHKN

-305 LFGDFASDQKEIV
+305 LFGDFASDQKETV
-318 DQETEKDLNQIYN
+318 DQETEKDLNQVYN
-331 DAQTGV
+331 YAKTGV
-337 LKDLSGVDPDSV
+337 LKDLSGMDPDSI
-349 FYVAGLTVNTVRI
+349 FYVAGLTANSSRI

-389 ENQKPVSMYWI
+389 EKQKPVSMYWI

-411 AKVPSPLIASLFA
+411 AKVPPPLIAGLFA

-437 ATVIARVKTDADETQ
+437 ATVIARVKTDTDETQ
-452 QKKKISKQRA
+452 QKK
-462 STLNVKTDVNE
+462 VNH
-473 MNQKKVNYIRA
+473 IRA

-526 RDASEEE
+526 QDASGGN

-550 ATVFPKLTQLSQ
+550 ATVFPKLIQLSQ
-562 HHLKKI
+562 NHLKR
-568 KAKEKAKY
+568 
-576 AVFYQNLC
+576 
-584 GDIIDQ
+584 
-590 LEDAFPSTLSLD
+590 
-602 EQGKFII
+602 
-609 GYYQQNKAL
+609 
-618 YAKKEKQQETATDDS
+618 
-633 VVE
+633 

>member
-6 LCDYSAAANLCGDT
+6 LCDYSAAANLCGDI

-51 GTKGH
+51 GTKRY
-56 IIPELLLPG
+56 ITPELLLPEQ
-65 RRGNTTVISSY
+65 RGNTTVIYSY
-76 LIEHRAKYIFGLE
+76 LIEHRREYIFGLE

-111 AFCEENLPFFEK
+111 TFCERNLPFFEE

-132 CNFIRTWNPELQ
+132 CNFIRTWNPDLQ

-184 QATLLGKPKKQKT
+184 QALLLEEQKEKQAT
-197 SKIEFCSILGEYLPI
+197 QQTGFCSILGERLPI
-212 CKKHDKVKGIGN
+212 CEMHDKLKGIGS

-229 SFGKNPTNRNAFYS
+229 SFGKDQTDRNAFYS
-243 YGSYNK
+243 YGKSLGYN
-249 KQDYSCDISEKAMK
+249 CNISEKAMK

-268 LNFLLTDNGHHKN
+268 LNFLLADNGHHKN

-305 LFGDFASDQKEIV
+305 LFGDFASDQKETV
-318 DQETEKDLNQIYN
+318 DQETEKDLNQVYN
-331 DAQTGV
+331 YAKTGV
-337 LKDLSGVDPDSV
+337 LKDLSGMNPDSI
-349 FYVAGLTVNTVRI
+349 FYVAGLTANSSRI

-389 ENQKPVSMYWI
+389 EKQKPVSMYWI

-411 AKVPSPLIASLFA
+411 AKVPPPLIAGLFA

-437 ATVIARVKTDADETQ
+437 ATVIARVKTDTDETQ
-452 QKKKISKQRA
+452 QKK
-462 STLNVKTDVNE
+462 VNH
-473 MNQKKVNYIRA
+473 IRA

-526 RDASEEE
+526 QDASGGN

-550 ATVFPKLTQLSQ
+550 ATVFPKLIQLSQ

-568 KAKEKAKY
+568 KAKEKY
-576 AVFYQNLC
+576 VVFYQNLC

-590 LEDAFPSTLSLD
+590 LEDAFPNTLSLD

-618 YAKKEKQQETATDDS
+618 YAKKEKQQETTTDDS
-633 VVE
+633 VAE

>member
-6 LCDYSAAANLCGDT
+6 LCDYSTAANLCGDT

-51 GTKGH
+51 GTKRY
-56 IIPELLLPG
+56 ITPELLLPEQ
-65 RRGNTTVISSY
+65 RGNTTVIYSY
-76 LIEHRAKYIFGLE
+76 LIEHRREYIFGLE

-111 AFCEENLPFFEK
+111 TFCERNLPFFEE

-132 CNFIRTWNPELQ
+132 SNFIRTWNPDLQ

-184 QATLLGKPKKQKT
+184 QALLLEEQKEKQAT
-197 SKIEFCSILGEYLPI
+197 QQTGFCSILGERLPI
-212 CKKHDKVKGIGN
+212 CEMHDKLKGIGS

-229 SFGKNPTNRNAFYS
+229 SFGKDQTDRNAFYS
-243 YGSYNK
+243 YGKSLGYN
-249 KQDYSCDISEKAMK
+249 CNISEKAMK

-268 LNFLLTDNGHHKN
+268 LNFLLADNGHHKN

-305 LFGDFASDQKEIV
+305 LFGDFASDQKETV
-318 DQETEKDLNQIYN
+318 DQETEKDLNQVYN
-331 DAQTGV
+331 YAKTGV
-337 LKDLSGVDPDSV
+337 LKDLSGMDPDSI
-349 FYVAGLTVNTVRI
+349 FYVAGLTANSSRI

-389 ENQKPVSMYWI
+389 EKQKPVSMYWI

-411 AKVPSPLIASLFA
+411 AKVPPPLIAGLFA

-437 ATVIARVKTDADETQ
+437 ATVIARVKTDTDETQ
-452 QKKKISKQRA
+452 QKK
-462 STLNVKTDVNE
+462 VNH
-473 MNQKKVNYIRA
+473 IRA

-526 RDASEEE
+526 QDASGGN

-550 ATVFPKLTQLSQ
+550 ATVFPKLIQLSQ

-568 KAKEKAKY
+568 KAKEKY
-576 AVFYQNLC
+576 VVFYQNLC

-590 LEDAFPSTLSLD
+590 LEDAFPNTFSLD

-618 YAKKEKQQETATDDS
+618 YAKKEKQQETTTDDS
-633 VVE
+633 VAE

>member
-6 LCDYSAAANLCGDT
+6 LCDYSTAANLCGDT

-51 GTKGH
+51 GTKRY
-56 IIPELLLPG
+56 ITPELLLPEQ
-65 RRGNTTVISSY
+65 RGNITVIYSY
-76 LIEHRAKYIFGLE
+76 LIEHRREYIFGLE

-111 AFCEENLPFFEK
+111 TFCERNLPFFEE

-132 CNFIRTWNPELQ
+132 CNFIRTWNPDLQ

-184 QATLLGKPKKQKT
+184 QALLLEEQKEKQAT
-197 SKIEFCSILGEYLPI
+197 QQTGFCSILGERLPI
-212 CKKHDKVKGIGN
+212 CEMHDKLKGIGS

-229 SFGKNPTNRNAFYS
+229 SFGKDQTDRNAFYS
-243 YGSYNK
+243 YGKSLGYN
-249 KQDYSCDISEKAMK
+249 CNISEKAMK

-268 LNFLLTDNGHHKN
+268 LNFLLADNGHHKN

-305 LFGDFASDQKEIV
+305 LFGDFASDQKETV
-318 DQETEKDLNQIYN
+318 DQETEKDLNQVYN
-331 DAQTGV
+331 YAKTGV
-337 LKDLSGVDPDSV
+337 LKDLSGMDPDSI
-349 FYVAGLTVNTVRI
+349 FYVAGLTANSSRI

-389 ENQKPVSMYWI
+389 GNQKPVSMYWI

-411 AKVPSPLIASLFA
+411 AKVPPPLIAGLFA

-437 ATVIARVKTDADETQ
+437 ATVIARVKTDTDETQ
-452 QKKKISKQRA
+452 QKK
-462 STLNVKTDVNE
+462 VNH
-473 MNQKKVNYIRA
+473 IRA

-526 RDASEEE
+526 QDASGGN

-550 ATVFPKLTQLSQ
+550 ATVFPKLIQLSQ
-562 HHLKKI
+562 NHLKKV
-568 KAKEKAKY
+568 EY
-576 AVFYQNLC
+576 VLFYQKLC

-633 VVE
+633 VAE

>member
-6 LCDYSAAANLCGDT
+6 LCDYSAAANLCGDI

-51 GTKGH
+51 GTKRY
-56 IIPELLLPG
+56 ITPELLLPEQ
-65 RRGNTTVISSY
+65 RGNTTVIYSY
-76 LIEHRAKYIFGLE
+76 LIEHRREYIFGLE

-111 AFCEENLPFFEK
+111 TFCERNLPFFEE

-132 CNFIRTWNPELQ
+132 CNFIRTWNPDLQ

-184 QATLLGKPKKQKT
+184 QALLLEEQKEKQAT
-197 SKIEFCSILGEYLPI
+197 QQTGFCSILGERLPI
-212 CKKHDKVKGIGN
+212 CEMHDKLKGIGS

-229 SFGKNPTNRNAFYS
+229 SFGKDQTDRNAFYS
-243 YGSYNK
+243 YGKSLGYN
-249 KQDYSCDISEKAMK
+249 CNISEKAMK

-268 LNFLLTDNGHHKN
+268 LNFLLADNGHHKN

-294 NDAAECDAFSL
+294 NDTAECDAFSL
-305 LFGDFASDQKEIV
+305 LFGDFASDQKETV
-318 DQETEKDLNQIYN
+318 DQETEKDLNQVYN
-331 DAQTGV
+331 YAKTGV
-337 LKDLSGVDPDSV
+337 LKDLSGMDPDSI
-349 FYVAGLTVNTVRI
+349 FYVAGLTANSSRI

-389 ENQKPVSMYWI
+389 EKQKPVSMYWI

-411 AKVPSPLIASLFA
+411 AKVPPPLIAGLFA

-437 ATVIARVKTDADETQ
+437 ATVIARVKTDTDETQ
-452 QKKKISKQRA
+452 QKK
-462 STLNVKTDVNE
+462 VNH
-473 MNQKKVNYIRA
+473 IRA

-526 RDASEEE
+526 QDASGGN

-550 ATVFPKLTQLSQ
+550 ATVFPKLIQLSQ
-562 HHLKKI
+562 NHLKKV
-568 KAKEKAKY
+568 EY
-576 AVFYQNLC
+576 VLFYQKLC

-602 EQGKFII
+602 E
-609 GYYQQNKAL
+609 
-618 YAKKEKQQETATDDS
+618 
-633 VVE
+633 

>member
-6 LCDYSAAANLCGDT
+6 LCDYSTAANLCGDT

-51 GTKGH
+51 GTKRY
-56 IIPELLLPG
+56 ITPELLLPEQ
-65 RRGNTTVISSY
+65 RGNTTVIYSY
-76 LIEHRAKYIFGLE
+76 LIEHRREYIFGLE

-111 AFCEENLPFFEK
+111 TFCERNLPFFEE

-132 CNFIRTWNPELQ
+132 CNFIRTWNPDLQ

-184 QATLLGKPKKQKT
+184 QALLLEEQKEKQAT
-197 SKIEFCSILGEYLPI
+197 QQTGFCSILGERLPI
-212 CKKHDKVKGIGN
+212 CEMHDKLKGIGS

-229 SFGKNPTNRNAFYS
+229 SFGKDQTDRNAFYS
-243 YGSYNK
+243 YGKSLGYN
-249 KQDYSCDISEKAMK
+249 CNISEKAMK

-268 LNFLLTDNGHHKN
+268 LNFLLADNGHHKN

-294 NDAAECDAFSL
+294 NDTAECDAFSL
-305 LFGDFASDQKEIV
+305 LFGDFASDQKETV
-318 DQETEKDLNQIYN
+318 DQETEKDLNQVYN
-331 DAQTGV
+331 YAKTGV
-337 LKDLSGVDPDSV
+337 LKDLSGMDPDSI
-349 FYVAGLTVNTVRI
+349 FYVAGLTANSSRI

-411 AKVPSPLIASLFA
+411 AKVPPPLIAGLFA

-437 ATVIARVKTDADETQ
+437 ATVIARVKTDTDETQ
-452 QKKKISKQRA
+452 QKK
-462 STLNVKTDVNE
+462 VNH
-473 MNQKKVNYIRA
+473 IRA

-526 RDASEEE
+526 QDASGGN

-550 ATVFPKLTQLSQ
+550 ATVFPKLIQLSQ
-562 HHLKKI
+562 NHLKKG
-568 KAKEKAKY
+568 EY
-576 AVFYQNLC
+576 VLFYQKLC

-618 YAKKEKQQETATDDS
+618 YAKKEKQQETTTDDS
-633 VVE
+633 VAE

>member
-6 LCDYSAAANLCGDT
+6 LCDYSAAANLCGDI

-51 GTKGH
+51 GTKRY
-56 IIPELLLPG
+56 ITPELLLPEQ
-65 RRGNTTVISSY
+65 RGNITVIYSY
-76 LIEHRAKYIFGLE
+76 LIEHRREYIFGLE

-111 AFCEENLPFFEK
+111 TFCERNLPFFEE

-132 CNFIRTWNPELQ
+132 CNFIRTWNPDLQ

-184 QATLLGKPKKQKT
+184 QALLLEEQKEKQAT
-197 SKIEFCSILGEYLPI
+197 QQTGFCSILGERLPI
-212 CKKHDKVKGIGN
+212 CEMHDKLKGIGS

-229 SFGKNPTNRNAFYS
+229 SFGKDQTDRNAFYS
-243 YGSYNK
+243 YGKSLGYN
-249 KQDYSCDISEKAMK
+249 CNISEKAMK

-268 LNFLLTDNGHHKN
+268 LNFLLADNGHHKN

-294 NDAAECDAFSL
+294 NDTAECDAFSL
-305 LFGDFASDQKEIV
+305 LFGDFASDQKETV
-318 DQETEKDLNQIYN
+318 DQETEKDLNQVYN
-331 DAQTGV
+331 YAKTGV
-337 LKDLSGVDPDSV
+337 LKDLSGMDPDSI
-349 FYVAGLTVNTVRI
+349 FYVAGLTANSSRI

-389 ENQKPVSMYWI
+389 EKQKPVSMYWI

-411 AKVPSPLIASLFA
+411 AKVPPPLIAGLFA

-437 ATVIARVKTDADETQ
+437 ATVIARVKTDTDETQ
-452 QKKKISKQRA
+452 QKK
-462 STLNVKTDVNE
+462 VNH
-473 MNQKKVNYIRA
+473 IRA

-526 RDASEEE
+526 QDASGGNV
-533 LNRTIKDS
+533 NRTIKDS

-550 ATVFPKLTQLSQ
+550 ATVFPKLIQLSQ
-562 HHLKKI
+562 NHLKKV
-568 KAKEKAKY
+568 EY
-576 AVFYQNLC
+576 VLFYQKLC

-618 YAKKEKQQETATDDS
+618 YAKKEKQQETTTDDS
-633 VVE
+633 VAE

>member
-51 GTKGH
+51 GTKRY
-56 IIPELLLPG
+56 ITPELLLPEQ
-65 RRGNTTVISSY
+65 RGNTTVIYSY
-76 LIEHRAKYIFGLE
+76 LIEHRREYIFGLE

-111 AFCEENLPFFEK
+111 TFCERNLPFFEE

-132 CNFIRTWNPELQ
+132 CNFIRTWNPDLQ

-184 QATLLGKPKKQKT
+184 QALLLEEQKEKQAT
-197 SKIEFCSILGEYLPI
+197 QQTGFCSILGERLPI
-212 CKKHDKVKGIGN
+212 CEMHDKLKGIGS

-229 SFGKNPTNRNAFYS
+229 SFGKDQTDRNAFYS
-243 YGSYNK
+243 YGKSLGYN
-249 KQDYSCDISEKAMK
+249 CNISEKAMK

-268 LNFLLTDNGHHKN
+268 LNFLLADNGHHKN

-294 NDAAECDAFSL
+294 NDTAECDAFSL
-305 LFGDFASDQKEIV
+305 LFGDFASDQKETV
-318 DQETEKDLNQIYN
+318 DQETEKDLNQVYN
-331 DAQTGV
+331 YAKTGV
-337 LKDLSGVDPDSV
+337 LKDLSGMDPDSI
-349 FYVAGLTVNTVRI
+349 FYVAGLTANSSRI

-411 AKVPSPLIASLFA
+411 AKVPPPLIAGLFA

-437 ATVIARVKTDADETQ
+437 ATVIARVKTDTDETQ
-452 QKKKISKQRA
+452 QKK
-462 STLNVKTDVNE
+462 VNH
-473 MNQKKVNYIRA
+473 IRA

-526 RDASEEE
+526 QDASGGN

-550 ATVFPKLTQLSQ
+550 ATVFPKLIQLSQ
-562 HHLKKI
+562 NHLKKV
-568 KAKEKAKY
+568 EY
-576 AVFYQNLC
+576 VLFYQKLC

-618 YAKKEKQQETATDDS
+618 YAKKEKQQETTTDDS
-633 VVE
+633 VAE